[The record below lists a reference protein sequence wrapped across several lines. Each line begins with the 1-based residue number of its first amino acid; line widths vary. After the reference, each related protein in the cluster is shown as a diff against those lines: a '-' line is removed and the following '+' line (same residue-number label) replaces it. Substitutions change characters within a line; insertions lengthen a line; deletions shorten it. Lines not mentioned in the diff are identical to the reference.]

1 MKIYEVMVFVNK
13 SGYDV
18 RCRNDID
25 SKPGFHREIDENG
38 NPTGVIEN
46 EIFETGEIRKG
57 YIVYSGPES
66 KAKNFAN
73 LLKFGYM
80 GNHVARYFPTQ
91 CTSSSHVPSN
101 FDKYRVKVRDLKI
114 SENVAR
120 PLEQSA
126 IDAYFTNLK
135 GVK

>member
-1 MKIYEVMVFVNK
+1 MKIYEVIVFVNEN
-13 SGYDV
+13 GYDV

-80 GNHVARYFPTQ
+80 GNHVARYFPMAST
-91 CTSSSHVPSN
+91 
-101 FDKYRVKVRDLKI
+101 FDKTRIKVRVSDLKAN
-114 SENVAR
+114 ENIAR
-120 PLEQSA
+120 TLEKYDMVEIQKNFKES
-126 IDAYFTNLK
+126 NN
-135 GVK
+135 V

>member
-1 MKIYEVMVFVNK
+1 MKNYEVMVFVNE

-25 SKPGFHREIDENG
+25 TKPGFRRERDSNG
-38 NPTGVIEN
+38 NLTGVIEN

-73 LLKFGYM
+73 LLKFGYK
-80 GNHVARYFPTQ
+80 GNHVARYFPM
-91 CTSSSHVPSN
+91 SSE
-101 FDKYRVKVRDLKI
+101 FDKTRIKIGVSDLKA
-114 SENVAR
+114 SENIAR
-120 PLEQSA
+120 TLEKYDIVSIPNKFQ
-126 IDAYFTNLK
+126 
-135 GVK
+135 GVE